1 MSKKV
6 TSMLLLSM
14 LFTSCQHTL
23 NTSKKI
29 RLPSSEAN
37 EELIENQLVQ
47 KKLQDLQ
54 KLKDRLVSK
63 SAEIIHFQKKKKTQ
77 ALKNAELE
85 EKQIKKDIENLEKE
99 LEIEIADNEK
109 KTKIPLENWRIEKE
123 EIELT
128 QLAHY
133 QKSKNVQFSLS
144 TFEAK
149 NTELTLTHKIFSS
162 MTNTHFSTTDEN
174 KPKLDF
180 QLKCENPF
188 EMKYGFMTKKVKAN
202 ETIRFSL
209 GDKKIE
215 NDHRKIIFDQNLK
228 ECIATFTLSTEH
240 KGEEYKF
247 TIVNENQKLQFIN
260 ELLTTSEV
268 CKTKK
273 NSDKFFEN
281 NDFTNMTCPKE
292 YDSIKILPEPEDS
305 LHARVI
311 GLLGRDLPK
320 DFVKNGN
327 PYAELDFSNAPK
339 LDAILVSYLV
349 FRADF
354 YGTLLARLMSYHADR
369 GAFVR
374 VIVSDV
380 ITLDKDKDMY
390 EKLMARHPNIKFIR
404 YEFDKSQKG
413 GAKFSELHRTNH
425 VKLFITYSKSSA
437 EDSMVIV
444 GGRNIHDGFVFK
456 TPVNVS
462 KFPEIVDYNGGDESW
477 AYWRDFEMVIRG
489 LSFTESMVRH
499 YMNFYHI
506 NKDNLVMKS
515 SALTI
520 PTEKNEEQNQ
530 QTMRHYI
537 SIPFKDGTNLN
548 QFYAKLIDS
557 SKKKILISSPYFR
570 PVKEIGEA
578 LDRAI
583 LRGVDIT
590 IITRLDLEGDTADF
604 ILGAVNKDG
613 VNRFINKVKVFE
625 YTEPKVILHSKLLM
639 IDDEVSFIS
648 SVNLNKRSFYH
659 DLENGVIVNDAKFTK
674 EMGEVYKDYMKI
686 SRQITEEQKI
696 IFWKRWIIKVFDK
709 VL

>member
-1 MSKKV
+1 MSFKKTPHLV
-6 TSMLLLSM
+6 LSILLV
-14 LFTSCQHTL
+14 SCQHTNSL
-23 NTSKKI
+23 KPIK
-29 RLPSSEAN
+29 RDPSSEQKT
-37 EELIENQLVQ
+37 IENPETQ
-47 KKLQDLQ
+47 KKLIRLQ
-54 KLKDRLVSK
+54 TLKDQLIQN
-63 SAEIIHFQKKKKTQ
+63 SAEIVHFQKKNKTE
-77 ALKNAELE
+77 ALKKALLE
-85 EKQIKKDIENLEKE
+85 EKQIKKDISVLEKNLELEVSDNENLIT
-99 LEIEIADNEK
+99 LPM
-109 KTKIPLENWRIEKE
+109 TNWRLESE

-128 QLAHY
+128 NLPLY

-149 NTELTLTHKIFSS
+149 KTELLLTQKIYSE
-162 MTNTHFSTTDEN
+162 MKNLHFSATDES

-180 QLKCENPF
+180 
-188 EMKYGFMTKKVKAN
+188 EMKCDSGFEIKYGLVTKKIKPN
-202 ETIRFSL
+202 EIARFAL
-209 GDKKIE
+209 GDKKLE
-215 NDHRKIIFDQNLK
+215 NDHRKLIFDQSLN
-228 ECIATFTLSTEH
+228 ECTAFFSLSTESN
-240 KGEEYKF
+240 GEEFQFK
-247 TIVNENQKLQFIN
+247 IVNENKKLQPFNRI
-260 ELLTTSEV
+260 LTTSEV
-268 CKTKK
+268 CRTNK

-281 NDFTNMTCPKE
+281 NDFSNMTCPKN

-305 LHARVI
+305 LHARVV

-327 PYAELDFSNAPK
+327 PYAELDFSSAPK

-369 GAFVR
+369 GALVR

-380 ITLDKDKDMY
+380 ISLKKDKDMY
-390 EKLMARHPNIKFIR
+390 EKLMAKHPNFKFIR

-413 GAKFSELHRTNH
+413 GAKISELHRTNH
-425 VKLFITYSKSSA
+425 VKLFIAYSKSSS

-462 KFPEIVDYNGGDESW
+462 KYPEVVDYNGGDESW

-489 LSFTESMVRH
+489 QDFTESMVRH

-520 PTEKNEEQNQ
+520 PSENVSDQNE

-537 SIPFKDGTNLN
+537 SIPFKDGANLN

-583 LRGVDIT
+583 QRGVDIT

-613 VNRFINKVKVFE
+613 VNRFINKVKVYE

-639 IDDEVSFIS
+639 IDDKVSFIS

-659 DLENGVIVNDAKFTK
+659 DLENGVIVNDSKFTK

-696 IFWKRWIIKVFDK
+696 VFWKRWIIKIFDK